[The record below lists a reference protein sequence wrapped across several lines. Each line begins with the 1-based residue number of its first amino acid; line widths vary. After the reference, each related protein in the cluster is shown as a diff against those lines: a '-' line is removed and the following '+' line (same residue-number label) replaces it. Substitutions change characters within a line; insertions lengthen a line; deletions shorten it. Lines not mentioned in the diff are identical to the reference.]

1 MSLRRLIGLIALI
14 VGLSACATPVPPSG
28 GPVDRSPP
36 EIVRTE
42 PAAGAVRVTGR
53 TVRVEFS
60 DWMDENAVERAL
72 TITPEPEGRP
82 SFRWRRRSV
91 EIIFPRDFQPNT
103 TYVLTFDRNIRTH
116 RGGTPAQPI
125 TIAFST
131 GDQIDEGQLS
141 GTVVEPR
148 RGNPMQGIDIFVY
161 RGAMADTTAPP
172 LASLPER
179 PAYRTQTGADG
190 AFRLRH
196 VAEGPY
202 YVIAVEDQNR
212 NRRPD
217 AGEPYAPPPHPWIIA
232 DTAGTAPV
240 KPWILTV
247 QDTLAPEL
255 NRVRS
260 LSLRHLE
267 LRFNEAVMLVDRDPA
282 EYELTAI
289 DGPQPPAVAEVFARH
304 ADPRFAYLT
313 LSGALSEGRY
323 RLQTGPIA
331 DSLGNV
337 ANNLV
342 AEFDAAP
349 SPDTLRQRFVE
360 FVPDTTAFGGSVAEL
375 LEWQRPGFRLRM
387 PVDAATL
394 QQALT
399 VADTTGVPRQ
409 FTLRTIDGTT
419 HRIDLEPVLGEGEY
433 VDVTLNLNGV
443 TAEHRFRRLA
453 EAEVGEITGSVVRGD
468 ITSDIIVELSAGD
481 NGERLTHIRLTD
493 DDRFMFEHLPEG
505 DYRIRAF
512 VDGDGDGSWD
522 GGSLIPYRRPAPIR
536 WVEQVVTVRP
546 RWETALPEP
555 ISFDA
560 PPEIPTDEPV
570 EREEDLDVDL

>member
-1 MSLRRLIGLIALI
+1 
-14 VGLSACATPVPPSG
+14 
-28 GPVDRSPP
+28 
-36 EIVRTE
+36 
-42 PAAGAVRVTGR
+42 
-53 TVRVEFS
+53 
-60 DWMDENAVERAL
+60 
-72 TITPEPEGRP
+72 
-82 SFRWRRRSV
+82 
-91 EIIFPRDFQPNT
+91 
-103 TYVLTFDRNIRTH
+103 
-116 RGGTPAQPI
+116 
-125 TIAFST
+125 
-131 GDQIDEGQLS
+131 
-141 GTVVEPR
+141 
-148 RGNPMQGIDIFVY
+148 
-161 RGAMADTTAPP
+161 
-172 LASLPER
+172 
-179 PAYRTQTGADG
+179 
-190 AFRLRH
+190 
-196 VAEGPY
+196 
-202 YVIAVEDQNR
+202 
-212 NRRPD
+212 
-217 AGEPYAPPPHPWIIA
+217 
-232 DTAGTAPV
+232 
-240 KPWILTV
+240 
-247 QDTLAPEL
+247 
-255 NRVRS
+255 
-260 LSLRHLE
+260 
-267 LRFNEAVMLVDRDPA
+267 
-282 EYELTAI
+282 LTAI

-304 ADPRFAYLT
+304 TDPRFVYLT

-375 LEWQRPGFRLRM
+375 LAWQRPGFRLRM

-433 VDVTLNLNGV
+433 VDIILNLNGI

-453 EAEVGEITGSVVRGD
+453 EAEVGEITGGVVRGD

-512 VDGDGDGSWD
+512 VDGDGDGHWD
-522 GGSLIPYRRPAPIR
+522 GGSVIPYRRPAPIR